1 MGVEHISA
9 PDERE
14 KVGHLFYMIQNIMMR
29 RVVAGRIRVGKLF
42 ESLEIVFETASL
54 K

>member
-1 MGVEHISA
+1 MGDEHISE

-14 KVGHLFYMIQNIMMR
+14 KEPSILYDPKILMR
-29 RVVAGRIRVGKLF
+29 RVVASRIRVGKLF
-42 ESLEIVFETASL
+42 EILEIVFETGSS